1 MQHKC
6 SKRKPL
12 WLVFASLF
20 VVASAAAAAPP
31 SITTQMYDN
40 SHDGWNPNETQL
52 TIANV
57 KTNFQLLFKDST
69 DGGTYSQPLYVPA
82 LSMGSLGTHNVIFV
96 ATENNTVF
104 AFDADKAGP
113 PLWSTNLTPS
123 GETLQVA
130 NDYENTRIPQIG
142 ITGTPVI
149 DPVGGTI
156 YAVAASKTTSTP
168 VVFHQRLH
176 SLDLTNGKER
186 ANGPVDIV
194 AKFPGT
200 GGTQDGNGNVVFDPL
215 VEFDRA
221 GLTLFGN
228 NVYIP
233 CSSHE
238 DNGLYQGW
246 VIAYNKTSLAQ
257 AAVFNDS
264 PNLASGVGGG
274 SIWQAAVG
282 MVADDASI
290 YALSANGPFDS
301 NNDYGDTALRL
312 SPDLNLVDS
321 FTPCNQQE
329 LDDLDVDLASGAPMI
344 LPDQSSGPTKLITFS
359 GKEGSI
365 YLLDRTA
372 MGGYMP
378 TTVADDV
385 PCTDNVVQ
393 KLWRVL
399 GTTPQS
405 GDSDRNAYW
414 GAPSY
419 FSDSSG
425 HQYVYYTGDYSPI
438 IEYDLANG
446 SLTPGTA
453 PSGSPNQ
460 TASSEYNFAH
470 GGTLAAISSNG
481 GDPTTAVLWAIRH
494 PLPPAHGN
502 GTLTLD
508 AYSATDLT
516 NQLVFDVRAGSWTYQ
531 NDAFL
536 IPTVA
541 NGKVYVSSSGELD
554 VFGVSSVTP
563 VPGSIR
569 LSRLHLNFGK
579 VAETSMKS
587 ETFKI
592 RNAGKG
598 DLHVT
603 VGTLTAPFQVQGG
616 GSLTLTKGQVAVVTV
631 IFMPTTSGKVS
642 QTLTVTSDDPKH
654 PSKTVTASGT
664 GK

>member
-1 MQHKC
+1 MRQEP
-6 SKRKPL
+6 SNRKSI
-12 WLVFASLF
+12 WLALASVF
-20 VVASAAAAAPP
+20 VVASAVAAAPP

-40 SHDGWNPNETQL
+40 SHTGWNPNETQL
-52 TIANV
+52 AVANV
-57 KTNFQLLFKDST
+57 KTNFELLFKDTT
-69 DGGTYSQPLYVPA
+69 DAGTYAQPLYVPA
-82 LSMGSLGTHNVIFV
+82 LNMGSMGTHDVIFV
-96 ATENNTVF
+96 ATEHNTVY
-104 AFDADKAGP
+104 AFDADKAGS

-130 NDYENTRIPQIG
+130 ADYENTRIPQIG
-142 ITGTPVI
+142 ITGTPVV
-149 DPVGGTI
+149 DLASGTI

-176 SLDLTNGKER
+176 ALDITSGKER
-186 ANGPVDIV
+186 ANSPVDIM
-194 AKFPGT
+194 AKYPGT

-233 CSSHE
+233 WSAHE

-246 VIAYNKTSLAQ
+246 VIAYDKTSLAQ
-257 AAVFNDS
+257 TAVFNDS
-264 PNLASGVGGG
+264 PNLPSGVGGG

-282 MVADDASI
+282 LVADNASI
-290 YALSANGPFDS
+290 YALTANGPFDS
-301 NNDYGDTALRL
+301 NNDYGDSALRL
-312 SPDLNLVDS
+312 GPTLNLVDS

-344 LPDQSSGPTKLITFS
+344 LPTQSSGPANLITFS

-365 YLLDRTA
+365 YLIDRTA
-372 MGGYMP
+372 MGGYTP

-399 GTTPQS
+399 GVSATN
-405 GDSDRNAYW
+405 GDSNRDAYW

-425 HQYVYYTGDYSPI
+425 RQYVYYTGDYSPI
-438 IEYDLANG
+438 IEFDLANG
-446 SLTPGTA
+446 SLAPGNA
-453 PSGSPNQ
+453 PGGSPNQ

-494 PLPPAHGN
+494 PLPPSN
-502 GTLTLD
+502 GAGPLTLD
-508 AYSATDLT
+508 AYAATDLT
-516 NQLVFDVRAGSWTYQ
+516 NQLVVDIPAGNWTYD

-563 VPGSIR
+563 ASGSIR
-569 LSRLHLNFGK
+569 FSHFHLNFGN
-579 VAETSMKS
+579 VAVNSMKS
-587 ETFKI
+587 EMFAI

-598 DLHVT
+598 VLNVT
-603 VGTLTAPFQVQGG
+603 VGTLQPPFQVQGG
-616 GSLTLTKGQVAVVTV
+616 GAITLNEKQSAIVTV
-631 IFMPTTSGKVS
+631 VFAPTAAGKVS
-642 QTLTVTSDDPKH
+642 PSLTVTSDDPKH
-654 PSKTVTASGT
+654 PTSTVTMRGN